1 MSHRFT
7 ALSVVLGAILSIA
20 SLAAL
25 WVGISDW
32 IVASAGPR
40 QHLLA
45 QALSANAHGWFQL
58 DGCVRH
64 DLAVVVTEEG
74 LVYRLGDPAA
84 STDDAD
90 RIYTPLAARQDCD
103 DDHPPSHV
111 YALVEDAEAT
121 GTTLGRAA
129 PSRIAPPSIPA
140 VVDGTIG
147 PRIGDHG
154 RANKA
159 RKKIGTEIAGIND
172 APLLRKGGRPGVRW
186 VAAVTAGSGI
196 HGFLLLALGA
206 RWLRRRAEREEAL
219 RTGQVDEAEESF
231 FRSETID

>member
-7 ALSVVLGAILSIA
+7 ALSVVLGAVLSIA

-32 IVASAGPR
+32 MVASTGPKQR
-40 QHLLA
+40 LA
-45 QALSANAHGWFQL
+45 AEALPANARGWYQL
-58 DGCVRH
+58 AGCVRH

-74 LVYRLGDPAA
+74 LVYRLGDAA
-84 STDDAD
+84 AATDDAD
-90 RIYTPLAARQDCD
+90 RIYTPLAAREDCD
-103 DDHPPSHV
+103 DDHPPKRV

-121 GTTLGRAA
+121 NTTLGRTA

-147 PRIGDHG
+147 PRIGDHS

-159 RKKIGTEIAGIND
+159 RKKIGPEIVGIAD
-172 APLLRKGGRPGVRW
+172 APLLRKGGRPAVRW
-186 VAAVTAGSGI
+186 VAAVTAGSGV
-196 HGFLLLALGA
+196 HGLLLLALGA
-206 RWLRRRAEREEAL
+206 HWLRRRARREEAL
-219 RTGQVDEAEESF
+219 RSGQLDEAEESF